1 MSADKPKDLLSIG
14 VIARRTGMQV
24 SAIRYYADELLI
36 PSVRSVSGH
45 RLFSRSVIR
54 RVSFILIAQ
63 SLGYTLTQIRA
74 ALESLPDNRTPTKA
88 DWEKLSRRFSK
99 DIETQIERLQLL
111 KNKLSSCIGCGCLS
125 LRSCQLYNPN
135 DFIADN
141 GSGPRFLLG
150 DQTTGF
156 NSGRN

>member
-1 MSADKPKDLLSIG
+1 M
-14 VIARRTGMQV
+14 

-36 PSVRSVSGH
+36 PSVRSASGH

-63 SLGYTLTQIRA
+63 SLGYTLAQIGA
-74 ALESLPDNRTPTKA
+74 ALASLPDNRTPTKA

-99 DIETQIERLQLL
+99 DIDSQIDRLQLL

-135 DFIADN
+135 DLISDK

-150 DQTTGF
+150 DRAADFDTGD
-156 NSGRN
+156 